1 MDTRKQTD
9 DCFVCALGF
18 AVGRLNINN
27 PVVVLLTITVNE

>member
-27 PVVVLLTITVNE
+27 PVIVLLTITVNE